1 MSEEIKSTDEEMSK
15 IRNFQ
20 KEYSDLQIEFGQ
32 IKLSRLGLED
42 KLNELVK
49 KEDESHKKFFDLQE
63 KEKSFL
69 DETTKKYGEGNLNP
83 QTGVFTPNKSS

>member
-1 MSEEIKSTDEEMSK
+1 MSEEIKFTDEEMGK

-42 KLNELVK
+42 KLNELV
-49 KEDESHKKFFDLQE
+49 
-63 KEKSFL
+63 
-69 DETTKKYGEGNLNP
+69 
-83 QTGVFTPNKSS
+83 